1 MAALAAGGTLFA
13 LAPAAI
19 AIAILFAA
27 RWMSPHR
34 L

>member
-1 MAALAAGGTLFA
+1 LAAGGSAFA
-13 LAPAAI
+13 LFPATI
-19 AIAILFAA
+19 AVGILFAA